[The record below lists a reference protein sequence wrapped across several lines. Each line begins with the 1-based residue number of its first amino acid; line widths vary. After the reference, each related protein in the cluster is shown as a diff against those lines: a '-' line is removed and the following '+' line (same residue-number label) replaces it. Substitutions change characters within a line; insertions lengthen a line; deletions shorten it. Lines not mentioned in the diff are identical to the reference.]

1 MTSCHPHVACQPPK
15 QLCHLGQPWFHET
28 NLPKWVPLVS
38 PPVLFKAESTLY
50 VGIVALSSLT
60 TFVSVTLDSSSLV
73 PHCTLV
79 VWMELHSRTSDQPV
93 TYGSLPDI
101 YITPIGPSYHPA
113 ELHPPPPS
121 RETQATHNREL
132 LILAWPLIPCF
143 FSKIAIHW
151 LPYHKY
157 NITQK
162 SKLANRAVSP
172 KHHTCQKRPMTNPAS
187 SANKMILLSS
197 NTIYN
202 HLSKK
207 SILTIKEI
215 HINLTNHKDKR
226 QKKSAT
232 GFGLVNGNN
241 INLIHHG
248 SDPEPDPKLH
258 RTIPLKGLF
267 WHDQIIATN
276 PNLKTLILSWCHFY
290 IITSLGW

>member
-1 MTSCHPHVACQPPK
+1 MGSPGKSPRAIQSRVYSVCRYSCTVIIN
-15 QLCHLGQPWFHET
+15 HLRERHLRFQFPCT
-28 NLPKWVPLVS
+28 
-38 PPVLFKAESTLY
+38 TLY
-50 VGIVALSSLT
+50 PGRLNG
-60 TFVSVTLDSSSLV
+60 VTQSNIWSTCYLWIPPRHLYYTNGTQLPS
-73 PHCTLV
+73 C
-79 VWMELHSRTSDQPV
+79 RTSP
-93 TYGSLPDI
+93 
-101 YITPIGPSYHPA
+101 
-113 ELHPPPPS
+113 PPPPS

-151 LPYHKY
+151 LPYHTY

>member
-1 MTSCHPHVACQPPK
+1 MGSPGKSPRAIQSRVYSVCRYSCTVIIN
-15 QLCHLGQPWFHET
+15 HLRERHLRFQFPCT
-28 NLPKWVPLVS
+28 
-38 PPVLFKAESTLY
+38 TLY
-50 VGIVALSSLT
+50 PGRLNG
-60 TFVSVTLDSSSLV
+60 VTQSNIWSTCYLWIPPRHLYYTNGTQLPS
-73 PHCTLV
+73 C
-79 VWMELHSRTSDQPV
+79 RTS
-93 TYGSLPDI
+93 
-101 YITPIGPSYHPA
+101 
-113 ELHPPPPS
+113 PPPPS

-151 LPYHKY
+151 LPYHTY